1 LSAAYLK
8 VPGGGGPAAPPRRG
22 VRQAP
27 PAGRRGAFGG
37 RWGSR
42 PARDGSD
49 GGAWQPYGAAALAT
63 STLETDCSDVHAA
76 LASRTP
82 RLVVLDLRS
91 PALLGRRVK
100 EMIGGIAGRLDEG
113 YSLSPGDT

>member
-1 LSAAYLK
+1 MVDGVAPSERRKRWRSVAA
-8 VPGGGGPAAPPRRG
+8 V
-22 VRQAP
+22 
-27 PAGRRGAFGG
+27 
-37 RWGSR
+37 WR
-42 PARDGSD
+42 P
-49 GGAWQPYGAAALAT
+49 AALAT

-100 EMIGGIAGRLDEG
+100 EMGGIAGRLDEG